1 MSENALK
8 KLLPLSETAFYILL
22 CLREETHGYAIM
34 QQVHDLTEGRIHLGP
49 GTAYG
54 SLGKMEQDGLIRVV
68 TEEKRRKVYTLTESG
83 RTLLGLEINRLGEL
97 MANAGDQG
105 REKR

>member
-49 GTAYG
+49 GTVYG
-54 SLGKMEQDGLIRVV
+54 SLGKMGKDGLIRVV
-68 TEEKRRKVYTLTESG
+68 TEEKRRKVYGLTDKG
-83 RTLLGLEINRLGEL
+83 RTLLGLEIQRLGEL
-97 MANAGDQG
+97 MANA
-105 REKR
+105 EKKGGKR